1 MSVMKS
7 RPMLTK
13 DKAMFGWN
21 AEGKPVILRDP
32 ATKAEALKYS
42 DADVERARQ
51 AHEVLV
57 GFVATVNPDYVGVA
71 EGVAIHDDADRKAR
85 KCDAKRN
92 HAWAKT
98 QAENRAKKAQE
109 KVVAEGT
116 FNDLPEALYTEALSR
131 VYKDAYNRALESA
144 ARSVLTGETML
155 VKDTV
160 LDTLAVAQAAVKDKV
175 IARRAARKAAME
187 AGQPLSDDFRAE
199 GDELVEVKAAI
210 EAVAKVA

>member
-7 RPMLTK
+7 RPVLSK
-13 DKAMFGWN
+13 DKALFGWS
-21 AEGKPVILRDP
+21 ETGKPIILRDP

-71 EGVAIHDDADRKAR
+71 EGMTIHDDADRKAR

-92 HAWAKT
+92 HTWAKT

-109 KVVAEGT
+109 KAVSEGT

-131 VYKDAYNRALESA
+131 VYQDAYNRAMESA
-144 ARSVLTGETML
+144 ARSILTGETML
-155 VKDTV
+155 AKDTV

-175 IARRAARKAAME
+175 LARRAARKAAME
-187 AGQPLSDDFRAE
+187 AGQPLSDDFKAE
-199 GDELVEVKAAI
+199 GDALVEVKAAI

>member
-7 RPMLTK
+7 RPMLSK
-13 DKAMFGWN
+13 DKALFGWN
-21 AEGKPVILRDP
+21 VEGKPVILRDP

-71 EGVAIHDDADRKAR
+71 EGMAIHDDADRKAR
-85 KCDAKRN
+85 KCDATRN
-92 HAWAKT
+92 HAWAYAQSK
-98 QAENRAKKAQE
+98 RAANKAQE
-109 KVVAEGT
+109 KAVALGT

-131 VYKDAYNRALESA
+131 VYQDAFNKAMERH
-144 ARSVLTGETML
+144 ARTILTGETML
-155 VKDTV
+155 TKDTV
-160 LDTLAVAQAAVKDKV
+160 LDTLSVAQAAVKDKV
-175 IARRAARKAAME
+175 LARRAARKAAME
-187 AGQPLSDDFRAE
+187 AGQPLSDEFKAE
-199 GDELVEVKAAI
+199 GDALVEVKAAI

>member
-7 RPMLTK
+7 RPVLSK
-13 DKAMFGWN
+13 DKALFGWN
-21 AEGKPVILRDP
+21 EAGKPVILRDP

-71 EGVAIHDDADRKAR
+71 EGVAIHDEAERKAR
-85 KCDAKRN
+85 KCDATRN
-92 HAWAKT
+92 HSWAKN
-98 QAENRAKKAQE
+98 QATKAANRAQE
-109 KVVAEGT
+109 KAVASGT
-116 FNDLPEALYTEALSR
+116 FNDLPEALYTEALGR
-131 VYKDAYNRALESA
+131 VYKDAYDKAMERT
-144 ARSVLTGETML
+144 ARSILTGETML
-155 VKDTV
+155 AKDTV
-160 LDTLAVAQAAVKDKV
+160 LDTLSVAQAAVKDKV

-187 AGQPLSDDFRAE
+187 AGQPLSDEFKAE

>member
-7 RPMLTK
+7 RPVLSK
-13 DKAMFGWN
+13 DKALFGWN
-21 AEGKPVILRDP
+21 EAGKPVILRDP

-71 EGVAIHDDADRKAR
+71 EGVAIHDESERKAR
-85 KCDAKRN
+85 KCDATRN
-92 HAWAKT
+92 HAWAKN
-98 QAENRAKKAQE
+98 QATKAANRAQE
-109 KVVAEGT
+109 KAVESGT
-116 FNDLPEALYTEALSR
+116 FNDLPEVLYTEALGR
-131 VYKDAYNRALESA
+131 VYKDAYDKAMERTARAI
-144 ARSVLTGETML
+144 LTGETML
-155 VKDTV
+155 AKDTV
-160 LDTLAVAQAAVKDKV
+160 LDTLSVAQAAVKDKV

-187 AGQPLSDDFRAE
+187 AGRPLSDAFRAE

-210 EAVAKVA
+210 EAVEKVA